1 MIWSFALTSSSKE
14 FLRRCAAISTRDQL
28 TADLV
33 ESTGLPRPTMTGCP
47 AWYDTE
53 HLGKPLASPSS
64 PARIL
69 LSTPQRDVYGS
80 QAIELALGLRRGF
93 PNARIV
99 TAFNRGWQVDENT
112 GPREARVLARLE
124 RQLAIHGFE
133 TVDLSNGL
141 RESWSST
148 PSSTSTSGIGFTRTF
163 SSRAGES
170 HPISSVEDSRALGHC
185 RTLGLTEFMGVSS
198 GTDRR
203 LATSTRTLAVAQGG
217 RSSAQAV
224 SRG

>member
-1 MIWSFALTSSSKE
+1 MPG
-14 FLRRCAAISTRDQL
+14 
-28 TADLV
+28 LV
-33 ESTGLPRPTMTGCP
+33 RQ
-47 AWYDTE
+47 E
-53 HLGKPLASPSS
+53 HLGKPLVLPSS

-69 LSTPQRDVYGS
+69 LSTPRRDVYGS

-124 RQLAIHGFE
+124 RQLANHGFE

-141 RESWSST
+141 EELEQT

-185 RTLGLTEFMGVSS
+185 RTLG
-198 GTDRR
+198 
-203 LATSTRTLAVAQGG
+203 
-217 RSSAQAV
+217 
-224 SRG
+224 